1 MRESIAMEKET
12 GNKAMVIEEIIKQKE
27 PLISIIIPVYNI
39 LDCLEKCVNSCRN
52 QTYQNLEILLIDDG
66 STDGT
71 SELCDKL
78 KEKDSRIRVYHKQ
91 NGGTSSARNLGI
103 ELAKG
108 DYLGFVDSDDFISTE
123 MYETLLNA
131 IRQQKALVAQVS
143 RDEIDD
149 RGSKLPD
156 VCIPPKEAYFCK
168 TKDFL
173 KELLLHK
180 GDCSFCTKL
189 FAKEVIKGKKFPEG
203 KLNEDF
209 YLILNILQEIDG
221 IYILPQ
227 QYYHVFYRLGSNT
240 RKEDKN
246 QFSRVFTDIVENADW
261 AEKIVQKYYPDLQ
274 EVCIRFGLVQRL
286 DYLLH
291 IPVPRM
297 TKDNQFYQKVKK
309 YLRHHRWDMIKNI
322 YLTPKNKIYL
332 LLLSVAPKKIRQLH
346 KLYREI
352 R

>member
-71 SELCDKL
+71 SQLCDQL
-78 KEKDSRIRVYHKQ
+78 KETDSRIRVYHKK

-103 ELAKG
+103 ELARG
-108 DYLGFVDSDDFISTE
+108 DYLGFVDSDDFISE
-123 MYETLLNA
+123 KMYETLLNT
-131 IRQQKALVAQVS
+131 IQKQKILVAQIS

-149 RGSKLPD
+149 KGNKLPD
-156 VCIPPKEAYFCK
+156 VCLPPKEAYFCK
-168 TKDFL
+168 TEDFM

-246 QFSRVFTDIVENADW
+246 QFSRVFMDIVENADW
-261 AEKIVQKYYPDLQ
+261 AEQIVEKSYPDLK

-291 IPVPRM
+291 IPVSRM
-297 TKDNQFYQKVKK
+297 TGKNEFYQQVKK
-309 YLRHHRWDMIKNI
+309 YVRIHIKEVFKNQ
-322 YLTPKNKIYL
+322 YLSKKDKIYL
-332 LLLSVAPKKIRQLH
+332 LLLTPSPRTVRFLHQKI
-346 KLYREI
+346 KGI
-352 R
+352 S

>member
-1 MRESIAMEKET
+1 MKEKK
-12 GNKAMVIEEIIKQKE
+12 NKDLWE

-71 SELCDKL
+71 SQLCDQL
-78 KEKDSRIRVYHKQ
+78 KKRDSRIRVYHKK

-103 ELAKG
+103 ELARG
-108 DYLGFVDSDDFISTE
+108 DYLGFVDSDDFISE
-123 MYETLLNA
+123 KMYETLLNT
-131 IRQQKALVAQVS
+131 IQKQKVLVAQIS

-149 RGSKLPD
+149 KGNKLPD
-156 VCIPPKEAYFCK
+156 VCLPPKEAYFCK
-168 TKDFL
+168 TEDFM

-189 FAKEVIKGKKFPEG
+189 FAKEVIQGKRFPEG

-209 YLILNILQEIDG
+209 YLILKILQEIEG
-221 IYILPQ
+221 IFILPQ
-227 QYYHVFYRLGSNT
+227 QYYHVFYRIGSNT
-240 RKEDKN
+240 RKENKN
-246 QFSRVFTDIVENADW
+246 QFSRVFVDIVENADW
-261 AEKIVQKYYPDLQ
+261 AEQIVEKSYPDLK

-291 IPVPRM
+291 IPLGQM
-297 TKDNQFYQKVKK
+297 TNENLFYQQIKK
-309 YLRHHRWDMIKNI
+309 YLRKHLKEIIKNK
-322 YLTPKNKIYL
+322 YLSKKDKLYL
-332 LLLSVAPKKIRQLH
+332 LLLSPSPKIVRFLH
-346 KLYREI
+346 MKLKKL
-352 R
+352 